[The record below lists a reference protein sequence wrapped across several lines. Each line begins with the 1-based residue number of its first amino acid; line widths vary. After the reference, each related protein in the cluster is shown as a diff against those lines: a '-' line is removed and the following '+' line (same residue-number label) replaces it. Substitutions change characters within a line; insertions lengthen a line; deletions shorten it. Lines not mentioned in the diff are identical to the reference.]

1 MIHCKNVKFSHNL
14 HLYASVSGTY
24 STEQYKMY
32 RFFIF
37 YIMYYYYSLYYILSL
52 FFFFYALNPTTLF
65 CVLKWLDPTI

>member
-1 MIHCKNVKFSHNL
+1 MIHCKNDKFSHNL

-37 YIMYYYYSLYYILSL
+37 YIMMLHFYITFYILSL
-52 FFFFYALNPTTLF
+52 FLFFML
-65 CVLKWLDPTI
+65 